1 MLLPAATGPRKS
13 MMDLW
18 QLHIFCK
25 VVELKSFSKAGEA
38 VHLSQPTVSSHIK
51 DLEEHFGTRLV
62 DRLSRKVTPT
72 KAGEL
77 LFDYA
82 QQLIALR
89 DRTEAAMAEF
99 SGKIKGHLVIG
110 GSTIPGQYLLPR
122 IIGLFS
128 KRYPEVRISLKV
140 GDTSEILNSVLAG
153 HIEAGVVGARS
164 QEKLLHQIPVMSDDL
179 CLVVPSDH
187 PLARLRRISTKD
199 LLEAP
204 FIVREPGSGTLRSM
218 EQQLQKKG
226 CSVTDLNI
234 VAEMGSTEAV
244 RQGIKNGVGLSI
256 LSAVA
261 VTDDIQSGLLKA
273 IRVKGLNLK
282 RSFYL
287 TTHRQRT
294 PSPLCTVFIELV
306 KEELART
313 HPEIS
318 KFGRDTERA
327 RKI

>member
-1 MLLPAATGPRKS
+1 
-13 MMDLW
+13 MDLW
-18 QLHIFCK
+18 QLKIFCK
-25 VVELKSFSKAGEA
+25 VVELQSFSKAGES

-82 QQLIALR
+82 RQLMALR
-89 DRTEAAMAEF
+89 DRAEAAMAEF
-99 SGKIKGHLVIG
+99 SGKIRGHLILG
-110 GSTIPGQYLLPR
+110 GSTIPGGYVLPR
-122 IIGLFS
+122 IIGHFS
-128 KRYPEVRISLKV
+128 RRYPDVQVALKV
-140 GDTSEILNSVLAG
+140 GDTSEIISNVLAG
-153 HIEAGVVGARS
+153 HIEVGVVGAKYRD
-164 QEKLLHQIPVMSDDL
+164 KLLEQKPVMADEMF
-179 CLVVPSDH
+179 LVVPSDH
-187 PLARLRRISTKD
+187 SWAGRRQIQIQE

-204 FIVREPGSGTLRSM
+204 FIVRETGSGTLRSV
-218 EQQLQKKG
+218 EKQLQKKG
-226 CSVTDLNI
+226 YTIADLNI

-261 VTDDIQSGLLKA
+261 VADDIQSGCLKT
-273 IRVKGLNLK
+273 IRVEGLNLK

-294 PSPLCTVFIELV
+294 LSPLCIAFIDFL
-306 KEELART
+306 KEG
-313 HPEIS
+313 P
-318 KFGRDTERA
+318 
-327 RKI
+327 

>member
-1 MLLPAATGPRKS
+1 
-13 MMDLW
+13 MDLW
-18 QLHIFCK
+18 QLKIFCK
-25 VVELKSFSKAGEA
+25 VVELQSFSKAGES

-82 QQLIALR
+82 RQLISLR
-89 DRTEAAMAEF
+89 DRAEAAMAEF
-99 SGKIKGHLVIG
+99 SGKIRGRLVLG
-110 GSTIPGQYLLPR
+110 GSTIPGGYVLPR

-128 KRYPEVRISLKV
+128 RRYPEVQVSLKV
-140 GDTSEILNSVLAG
+140 GDTSEIINKVLSG
-153 HIEAGVVGARS
+153 HIEAGVVGAKYRD
-164 QEKLLHQIPVMSDDL
+164 KLLEQKPVMADEMY
-179 CLVVPSDH
+179 LVVPSDH
-187 PLARLRRISTKD
+187 PWSGQTRIRIQE
-199 LLEAP
+199 LLNAP
-204 FIVREPGSGTLRSM
+204 FIVREAGSGTLRSI

-226 CSVTDLNI
+226 FNIADFNI

-261 VTDDIQSGLLKA
+261 VADDIQSGLLKT
-273 IRVKGLNLK
+273 IHVEGLNLK

-287 TTHRQRT
+287 TTHKQRT
-294 PSPLCTVFIELV
+294 PSPLCCAFIDFL
-306 KEELART
+306 KEEL
-313 HPEIS
+313 
-318 KFGRDTERA
+318 
-327 RKI
+327 

>member
-1 MLLPAATGPRKS
+1 
-13 MMDLW
+13 MDLW
-18 QLHIFCK
+18 QLKIFCK
-25 VVELKSFSKAGEA
+25 VVELQSFSKAGES

-82 QQLIALR
+82 RQLIALR
-89 DRTEAAMAEF
+89 DRAEAAMAEF
-99 SGKIKGHLVIG
+99 SGKIRGRLVLG
-110 GSTIPGQYLLPR
+110 GSTIPGGYVLPR

-128 KRYPEVRISLKV
+128 RRYPEVQISLKV
-140 GDTSEILNSVLAG
+140 GDTSEIINKVLAG
-153 HIEAGVVGARS
+153 HIEAGVVGAKLS
-164 QEKLLHQIPVMSDDL
+164 DKLLEQKPVMADEM

-187 PLARLRRISTKD
+187 PWSGQPRIQIQE
-199 LLEAP
+199 LLDAP
-204 FIVREPGSGTLRSM
+204 FIVREAGSGTLRSI

-226 CSVTDLNI
+226 FNITDFNI

-261 VTDDIQSGLLKA
+261 VADDIQSGLLKT
-273 IRVKGLNLK
+273 IHVEGLNLK

-294 PSPLCTVFIELV
+294 PSPLCSAFIDFL
-306 KEELART
+306 KEEL
-313 HPEIS
+313 
-318 KFGRDTERA
+318 
-327 RKI
+327 

>member
-1 MLLPAATGPRKS
+1 MGAQRS

-18 QLHIFCK
+18 QLKIFCK
-25 VVELKSFSKAGEA
+25 VVELQSFSKAGES

-62 DRLSRKVTPT
+62 DRLARKVTPT

-82 QQLIALR
+82 RQLIALR
-89 DRTEAAMAEF
+89 DRAEAAMAEF

-110 GSTIPGQYLLPR
+110 GSTIPGGYLLPR

-128 KRYPEVRISLKV
+128 KHYPEVRVALKV
-140 GDTSEILNSVLAG
+140 GDTSEILNNVLSG

-164 QEKLLHQIPVMSDDL
+164 HDKLLQQIAVMTDDM
-179 CLVVPSDH
+179 CLVVPCDH
-187 PLARLRRISTKD
+187 PWSRLRRIKITE
-199 LLEAP
+199 LLGAP
-204 FIVREPGSGTLRSM
+204 FIIREAGSGTLRSL
-218 EQQLQKKG
+218 EQQLQKRG
-226 CSVTDLNI
+226 FTVADLNI

-261 VTDDIQSGLLKA
+261 VVDDIQSGLLKA
-273 IRVKGLNLK
+273 IQVEGINLK

-287 TTHRQRT
+287 TTHKQRT
-294 PSPLCTVFIELV
+294 LSPLCSVFIDFL
-306 KEELART
+306 KEELL
-313 HPEIS
+313 S
-318 KFGRDTERA
+318 RA
-327 RKI
+327 P

>member
-1 MLLPAATGPRKS
+1 
-13 MMDLW
+13 MDLW
-18 QLHIFCK
+18 QLKIFCK
-25 VVELKSFSKAGEA
+25 VVELQSFSKAGES

-82 QQLIALR
+82 RQLIALR
-89 DRTEAAMAEF
+89 DRAEAAMAEF
-99 SGKIKGHLVIG
+99 SGKIRGRLVLG
-110 GSTIPGQYLLPR
+110 GSTIPGGYVLPR

-128 KRYPEVRISLKV
+128 RRYPEVQISLKV
-140 GDTSEILNSVLAG
+140 GDTSEIINKVLAG
-153 HIEAGVVGARS
+153 HIEAGVVGAKYRD
-164 QEKLLHQIPVMSDDL
+164 KLLEQKPVMADEM

-187 PLARLRRISTKD
+187 PWSGQSRIQIQE
-199 LLEAP
+199 LLDAP
-204 FIVREPGSGTLRSM
+204 FIVREAGSGTLRSI

-226 CSVTDLNI
+226 FNIADFNI

-261 VTDDIQSGLLKA
+261 VTDDIQSGLLKT
-273 IRVKGLNLK
+273 IHVEGLNLK

-287 TTHRQRT
+287 TTHKQRT
-294 PSPLCTVFIELV
+294 PSPLCSAFIDFL
-306 KEELART
+306 KEEL
-313 HPEIS
+313 
-318 KFGRDTERA
+318 
-327 RKI
+327 